1 MVNNWQLGKH
11 TPINHWT
18 WHFDCH
24 TKLSP
29 IIMFLYKP
37 QTIIIKKPLG
47 KRYTR
52 NFTPWI
58 QRQLIYIWDI
68 SGVIWL
74 AH

>member
-37 QTIIIKKPLG
+37 RTIIIKKNLKG
-47 KRYTR
+47 KG
-52 NFTPWI
+52 I
-58 QRQLIYIWDI
+58 QEILHLEFKDNWYI
-68 SGVIWL
+68 G
-74 AH
+74 

>member
-37 QTIIIKKPLG
+37 RTIIIKKTFRG
-47 KRYTR
+47 KG
-52 NFTPWI
+52 I
-58 QRQLIYIWDI
+58 QEILHLEFKDNWYM
-68 SGVIWL
+68 G
-74 AH
+74 

>member
-37 QTIIIKKPLG
+37 RTIIIKKNLKG
-47 KRYTR
+47 KG
-52 NFTPWI
+52 I
-58 QRQLIYIWDI
+58 QEILHLEFKDNWYM
-68 SGVIWL
+68 G
-74 AH
+74 

>member
-1 MVNNWQLGKH
+1 MANNWQLGKH

-58 QRQLIYIWDI
+58 QRQLIYGINHELYD
-68 SGVIWL
+68 
-74 AH
+74 

>member
-37 QTIIIKKPLG
+37 WTIIIKKTFRE
-47 KRYTR
+47 KVYKKFYTL
-52 NFTPWI
+52 NSKTI
-58 QRQLIYIWDI
+58 DIWDK